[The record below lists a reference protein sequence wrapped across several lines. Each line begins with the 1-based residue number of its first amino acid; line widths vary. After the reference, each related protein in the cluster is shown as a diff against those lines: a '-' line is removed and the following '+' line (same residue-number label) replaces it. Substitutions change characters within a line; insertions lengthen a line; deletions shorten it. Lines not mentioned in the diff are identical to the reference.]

1 MVYMSIMSD
10 LVLFIMDR
18 VKVFVEVV
26 MVNGKVE
33 YDDNFYN

>member
-1 MVYMSIMSD
+1 MSD

-26 MVNGKVE
+26 MVSGKVE